1 MGLMERTYK
10 TNAPFIGLADTTKFS

>member
-10 TNAPFIGLADTTKFS
+10 TNAPFIGFSDTTKFS